1 MEKKRY
7 RTDDSVELSLRKFIS
22 VINGVGLLLITCVM
36 LIGFGLGVSATMET
50 EKLKPM
56 FMGLLIAAV
65 ISVVIWILMKLV
77 TLILT
82 YVTDMHYYSRTSMEV
97 ALEAEGIE
105 LVDSESWV
113 CPNCGKVHGMDAAFC
128 GSCGT
133 KRPEG

>member
-65 ISVVIWILMKLV
+65 ISVV
-77 TLILT
+77 
-82 YVTDMHYYSRTSMEV
+82 
-97 ALEAEGIE
+97 
-105 LVDSESWV
+105 
-113 CPNCGKVHGMDAAFC
+113 
-128 GSCGT
+128 
-133 KRPEG
+133 